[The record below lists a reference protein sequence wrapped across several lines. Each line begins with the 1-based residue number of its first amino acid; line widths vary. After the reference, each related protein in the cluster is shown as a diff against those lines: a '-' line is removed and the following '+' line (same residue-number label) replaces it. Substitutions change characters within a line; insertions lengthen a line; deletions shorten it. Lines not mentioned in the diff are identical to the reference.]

1 MAAADIKTVDALRQL
16 YESKV
21 IHYDEKIFLQILA

>member
-1 MAAADIKTVDALRQL
+1 MAAADMKSVDALRQL

-21 IHYDEKIFLQILA
+21 IHYDEEIFSQILA